1 MSWKALLLLLLLCYY
16 CVLLLLLLLLL
27 RRKGA
32 TVSVRIKQLADCD
45 CVLLPE
51 VDAQN
56 ALIPLPGQYVA
67 GQPCLQYSKSCR
79 CQYRSSF
86 QQLRAVCLSA

>member
-1 MSWKALLLLLLLCYY
+1 MSWKALLLLSLFYYYY
-16 CVLLLLLLLLL
+16 CVLLLLLLLLF
-27 RRKGA
+27 RRKRA
-32 TVSVRIKQLADCD
+32 TISVRIKQLADCD

-51 VDAQN
+51 VGAQN

-79 CQYRSSF
+79 CQYRGSF
-86 QQLRAVCLSA
+86 QQL